1 PIILRLGNEHA
12 AQARDLRLHLL
23 APRAHS
29 LNTRTG
35 SLWGQVSSLPK
46 NPQVED
52 LRPHRSWYVS
62 WKPRVEF
69 VLALVGFFL
78 SAPVILLA
86 AVLIKLT
93 SRGPAFYTQVR
104 LGKDGRR
111 FTIYKL
117 RTMYHRAEATTGPI
131 WAAPGDHRV
140 STVGKLLRATHLDE
154 LPQLVNVLMGDMSLI
169 GPRPERPE
177 IVHQLQAR
185 IDKYLHRLT
194 VRPGITGLAQ
204 VQLP

>member
-1 PIILRLGNEHA
+1 MNGFLQSNFPFRGPIILRLGNEHA

-35 SLWGQVSSLPK
+35 SLWGQ
-46 NPQVED
+46 
-52 LRPHRSWYVS
+52 
-62 WKPRVEF
+62 
-69 VLALVGFFL
+69 
-78 SAPVILLA
+78 
-86 AVLIKLT
+86 
-93 SRGPAFYTQVR
+93 
-104 LGKDGRR
+104 
-111 FTIYKL
+111 
-117 RTMYHRAEATTGPI
+117 
-131 WAAPGDHRV
+131 APGDHRV

-185 IDKYLHRLT
+185 VDKYLHRLK

-204 VQLP
+204 VQLPPDIDVKGV